1 MKNLTPEYP
10 FIPAKEKIISF
21 FQSDVSTGS
30 MITKTGNLNSSP
42 NETSVGSGNNIFKI
56 TSGGIHLGAAAFS
69 SAPFSVSMEGLL
81 KATGAEIS
89 GNITATT
96 GAIGGWTIAATA
108 LSNGNM
114 SISSST
120 GINFNSVFTVNAS
133 GAMTATSGTIGGW
146 TLGSTTISATS
157 ITLDSGNQRISVGAT
172 SPILIDGANK
182 KIESSNYVSG
192 YAGSGFHIDE
202 NLMEVGNI
210 ACRGLIRTSVFQK
223 DVISTVGG
231 NLMVLDGDVLAT
243 DMTAADNSTMTTKAT
258 TSFAVGDILRIKDG
272 TNDEWFTV
280 SNIASAP
287 TYTVTR
293 DSASAYGANA
303 NPTWKKGAT
312 IVNYGQS
319 GDGGLYMTASESN
332 APYLSVFTHAGSPW
346 DTITTRLRIG
356 NLNGYLGYSTDLY
369 GVAIGDSDNYLKYE
383 PTNGLRIKGTIAS
396 GQTDYNT
403 GTGFWLGDDSGTP
416 KFSIGKA
423 GESGFTWDGTQ
434 FNIKTDDL
442 VVASATG
449 KLWSNYVIP
458 LGSSEANS
466 GIGVFESSY
475 EDINVRNRL
484 RFIQTKD
491 DETTEIH
498 EKHQCIQQ
506 SGMIENISTT
516 VQNTMLEITLP
527 INTVSGGQ
535 IFYSFELV
543 NTGNATI
550 CYAGTLNFSCGNL
563 DGTYNSTIVDNGGAL
578 SKSNAGDSLSV
589 AWAFVT
595 GTDKITLKMTPTFSI
610 TTGGTSS
617 YNMKYILMQ
626 HNNQLIKP
634 IIGF

>member
-231 NLMVLDGDVLAT
+231 NLMVLDGDVLDT
-243 DMTAADNSTMTTKAT
+243 DMTALDSSTMTTKDT
-258 TSFAVGDILRIKDG
+258 TTFSVGDILRIKDG
-272 TNDEWFTV
+272 IDDEWFEVT
-280 SNIASAP
+280 NATSAP

-293 DSASAYGANA
+293 DKDSAYTSNN
-303 NPTWKKGAT
+303 NPAWKKGAT

-319 GDGGLYMTASESN
+319 GDGGLYMTASETN

-346 DTITTRLRIG
+346 SAMTTRLRIG
-356 NLNGYLGYSTDLY
+356 NLNGYLGYTTDEY
-369 GVAIGDSDNYLKYE
+369 GIAIGETNKYFKYD
-383 PTNGLRIKGTIAS
+383 PDNGLEIKGKL
-396 GQTDYNT
+396 DH
-403 GTGFWLGDDSGTP
+403 
-416 KFSIGKA
+416 
-423 GESGFTWDGTQ
+423 E
-434 FNIKTDDL
+434 NIY
-442 VVASATG
+442 
-449 KLWSNYVIP
+449 WSTF
-458 LGSSEANS
+458 
-466 GIGVFESSY
+466 FESLDGYAKLENGGTVDFDVLSPSSQVVGVQMKTAATTD
-475 EDINVRNRL
+475 ENVYL
-484 RFIQTKD
+484 IKD
-491 DETTEIH
+491 NFYNSFLSFDTDFRIR
-498 EKHQCIQQ
+498 
-506 SGMIENISTT
+506 SNIRIW
-516 VQNTMLEITLP
+516 QNTNQTIYIT
-527 INTVSGGQ
+527 SGGN
-535 IFYSFELV
+535 ITNDHIGFK
-543 NTGNATI
+543 
-550 CYAGTLNFSCGNL
+550 
-563 DGTYNSTIVDNGGAL
+563 IVDNEIFGSCADGTTQSLTDSLLTLSAGMVLKLEARLKVGNKVEFTITRSGTEYIGELSTNLPSGIVDSILYVEVNPDEDL
-578 SKSNAGDSLSV
+578 SKELSLYYWDIWNSN
-589 AWAFVT
+589 
-595 GTDKITLKMTPTFSI
+595 
-610 TTGGTSS
+610 
-617 YNMKYILMQ
+617 
-626 HNNQLIKP
+626 
-634 IIGF
+634 